1 MRAIYFYVNQF
12 LEHLS
17 IVPKIWFKLGLC
29 IVFLCS
35 AFIAKAQ
42 VKPFS
47 LFSDN
52 TVLQREI
59 EVPIWGTALGCNTVT
74 IQYNG
79 QTKIATVV
87 NGKWITKLSP
97 MKANSEPLDMRLSC
111 EKNEVVLHN
120 VVVGEVWLA
129 GGQSNMEKPLGLRKN
144 QKPILNWEEEAAAAN
159 YPAIREFSLPRNN
172 SEQVPVSAINAQ
184 WKVCNP
190 TNVISFSAVAYFFA
204 QQLHLQYNIPI
215 GIIHSSWGGTNIER
229 WMRKELLQSNPEF
242 ATVLNNY
249 NQAVVSYPERMALFN
264 AKKDSLKIKWT
275 ADSALAIV
283 AKKPLPIKPAAPDAP
298 SDPNPMR
305 SGNYGT
311 LYKTMIEPLM
321 PYAIKGVIWYQGE
334 SNSRNPDMYAKL
346 FPAMIKDWREQWKIG
361 EFPFLFV
368 QIAPF
373 RTGSPELRE
382 AQLLTALQTPKTAMV
397 VTIDCGDSTDIH
409 PTNKKPVGQRLALAA
424 RALAYNEKG
433 VVYSG
438 PLYQSFTVKNDAIEI
453 SFTHTGKGLKA
464 NGDSL
469 IGFSISPNG
478 KDFIDA
484 TALIRKNKVVVS
496 SPTVVKPIAVRYAF
510 VKNPV
515 GNLFNID
522 GLPASPFRTDIPL
535 ATNKIN

>member
-1 MRAIYFYVNQF
+1 MRTIYIYFIQF
-12 LEHLS
+12 LELMF
-17 IVPKIWFKLGLC
+17 IVPKRWFKLGLC
-29 IVFLCS
+29 IAFLSS
-35 AFIAKAQ
+35 AFIADAQ

-52 TVLQREI
+52 IVLQREI
-59 EVPIWGTALGCNTVT
+59 EVPIWGTAPGCKTVT

-79 QTKIATVV
+79 QTVIANVV
-87 NGKWITKLSP
+87 NDKWIAKFSP
-97 MKANSEPLDMRLSC
+97 MKANSTPLDMLFSC
-111 EKNEVVLHN
+111 EKNQVVLHN

-129 GGQSNMEKPLGLRKN
+129 GGQSNMERQLGLRKG
-144 QKPILNWEEEAAAAN
+144 QKPILNWEEEVAAAN
-159 YPAIREFSLPRNN
+159 YPAIREFSLPRNSN
-172 SEQVPVSAINAQ
+172 AQVPVSAINAQ

-190 TNVISFSAVAYFFA
+190 TNVINFSAVAYFFA
-204 QQLHLQYNIPI
+204 QQIHLQYNIPI
-215 GIIHSSWGGTNIER
+215 GIIHSSWGGTTIER
-229 WMRKELLQSNPEF
+229 WMRKELLLSNPDF
-242 ATVLNNY
+242 ATVLNKY
-249 NQAVVSYPERMALFN
+249 NEAVASYPQRLAVFN
-264 AKKDSLKIKWT
+264 DMKESLKIKWI
-275 ADSALAIV
+275 ADSTSAII
-283 AKKPLPIKPAAPDAP
+283 ANKPLPTKPPAPDAP

-305 SGNYGT
+305 SGEYGA

-373 RTGSPELRE
+373 RTDSPELRE
-382 AQLLTALQTPKTAMV
+382 AQLFTALHTPKTAMV

-424 RALAYNEKG
+424 RALAYQEKKT
-433 VVYSG
+433 VYSG
-438 PLYQSFTVKNDAIEI
+438 PMYKSFKVKHNAIEI
-453 SFTHTGKGLKA
+453 SFTHIGQGLKA

-469 IGFSISPNG
+469 IGFSISANG
-478 KDFIDA
+478 KDFVDA

-496 SPTVVKPIAVRYAF
+496 SPTVVKPSAVRYAF

-515 GNLFNID
+515 GNLFNKD
-522 GLPASPFRTDIPL
+522 GLPASPFRTDITL
-535 ATNKIN
+535 TTNKIK